1 MKFAFHVAISI
12 GWCLVSVL
20 PDHLPH
26 VALIK
31 NVLSIPLF
39 VILFFNFGGLQVN
52 IIQFGV
58 DQMTD
63 ASSADITRFLKWYI
77 WVWFIGFVLMHT
89 FKKCIC
95 NELASIPLPACLTLA
110 LCLDFN
116 FNHWLIKEPVSK
128 NPLKLIYRVMH
139 YAWKNKYPRQRS
151 AFTYCDDKCYS
162 RMDFANRNLVDLSL
176 QKKLRM

>member
-1 MKFAFHVAISI
+1 
-12 GWCLVSVL
+12 
-20 PDHLPH
+20 
-26 VALIK
+26 
-31 NVLSIPLF
+31 
-39 VILFFNFGGLQVN
+39 
-52 IIQFGV
+52 
-58 DQMTD
+58 MTD

-77 WVWFIGFVLMHT
+77 WVWLIGFVLMHT

-151 AFTYCDDKCYS
+151 AFTYCDDKRYS
-162 RMDFANRNLVDLSL
+162 RMDFAK
-176 QKKLRM
+176 QKFGGPFTTEEVEDVKTFWRILKLFIIFSSYTGFIVNFQSVAQKMVYHLKIFRQDDTTECSGRFS